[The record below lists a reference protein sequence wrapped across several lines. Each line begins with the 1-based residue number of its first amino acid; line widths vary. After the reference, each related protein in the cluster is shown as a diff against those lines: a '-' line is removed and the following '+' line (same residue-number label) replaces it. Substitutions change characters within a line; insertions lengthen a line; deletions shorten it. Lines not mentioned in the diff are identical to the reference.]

1 MLLTLQRREQVFMQ
15 QHPHHATALLLQ
27 NPSLA
32 QLLLHIEVL
41 LDMVKPSDMA
51 EVQAVFQQQQQLQQQ
66 QPPPQPQQSQPQHA
80 QPPAPPQSSR
90 APPPPVAASSAPHAH
105 SHASS
110 ASAPLIVTPA
120 IAAALGLSAAQVQQT
135 QMFLDMAPA
144 DLAALPA
151 PVQDQIRMLR
161 ARIVELVSR
170 R

>member
-1 MLLTLQRREQVFMQ
+1 MQ

-66 QPPPQPQQSQPQHA
+66 PQPQPQQPQPQHS

-90 APPPPVAASSAPHAH
+90 APPPPVASSAPHAH
-105 SHASS
+105 AHASS
-110 ASAPLIVTPA
+110 APAPLIVTPA

-135 QMFLDMAPA
+135 QMFLDMAPD
-144 DLAALPA
+144 DLAKLPA

>member
-1 MLLTLQRREQVFMQ
+1 MQ

-51 EVQAVFQQQQQLQQQ
+51 EVQAVFQQQQQQQQQQ
-66 QPPPQPQQSQPQHA
+66 QPPPQPQQPQHPQ
-80 QPPAPPQSSR
+80 QPVPPQSSR
-90 APPPPVAASSAPHAH
+90 APPPVAAPSTSA
-105 SHASS
+105 
-110 ASAPLIVTPA
+110 APLIVTPA

-135 QMFLDMAPA
+135 QMFLDMPPD
-144 DLAALPA
+144 DLAKLPA
-151 PVQDQIRMLR
+151 PVQDQIRLLR